1 MPTKTFAN
9 LEPEK
14 SKRIIQAALDEF
26 ADKQFEQVNIS
37 DIIKQAKIPRGS
49 FYQYFVDKEDLY
61 LYLIEQIKQEKMNYL
76 ANSLFNQGDLNFI
89 ALVRKLYDDGVKFA
103 IKYPKYVKMLDHLM
117 KNKNGLY
124 EKIMADNIGYAE
136 DIYADL
142 IEKDKQKGHI
152 KQGIDTR
159 TFAKIIV
166 QLTTNIAIEE
176 LDLTNEE
183 KSYKKMLERND
194 QILKIIEYGVT
205 KG

>member
-9 LEPEK
+9 LDPEK

-26 ADKQFEQVNIS
+26 ADKQFGQVNIS

-61 LYLIEQIKQEKMNYL
+61 LYIIDLIKLEKMNFL
-76 ANSLFNQGDLNFI
+76 ASSLSNQGDLNFI

-103 IKYPKYVKMLDHLM
+103 IKYPKYVNILDHLM
-117 KNKNGLY
+117 KNKNELY
-124 EKIMADNIGYAE
+124 DKIMAENIVYAE
-136 DIYADL
+136 NIYADL

-152 KQGIDTR
+152 KKDIDTR